1 MFFPPFFFFL
11 IKEATQLPAN
21 ILRGKKNETCNILF
35 QRKNKN
41 MESSWYPHPYLH
53 LASVLIQFTSFIVT
67 SFIIYQTINII
78 LERRTR
84 WIDIPYT
91 GWITKLSFPLP
102 TIVRH
107 NISEIKIS
115 KKSCGREEMS
125 RMKGRDEKRA
135 DVRALIRRK
144 KEGGRGGGRG
154 KEKRYRG
161 RKFLIKAGR
170 RIQTLGKKDGC
181 NFLKRYTT
189 TPNSLLLS
197 RLFANW

>member
-1 MFFPPFFFFL
+1 
-11 IKEATQLPAN
+11 
-21 ILRGKKNETCNILF
+21 
-35 QRKNKN
+35 
-41 MESSWYPHPYLH
+41 MESSWYSHPYLH

-78 LERRTR
+78 LAGKGRTR

-115 KKSCGREEMS
+115 KKSCGGEDVEDERKRWKAS
-125 RMKGRDEKRA
+125 RCSSVNSTKKR
-135 DVRALIRRK
+135 RRK
-144 KEGGRGGGRG
+144 RRRGGE
-154 KEKRYRG
+154 EKRYRG

>member
-1 MFFPPFFFFL
+1 MSFSFFFFL

-78 LERRTR
+78 LAGKGRTR

-115 KKSCGREEMS
+115 KKSCGGEDVEDERKRWKAS
-125 RMKGRDEKRA
+125 RCSSVNSTKKR
-135 DVRALIRRK
+135 RRK
-144 KEGGRGGGRG
+144 RRRAGEGEEISRAKVFNKGGAAHSNVEKKRWLQLFKEV
-154 KEKRYRG
+154 YNHA
-161 RKFLIKAGR
+161 KF
-170 RIQTLGKKDGC
+170 
-181 NFLKRYTT
+181 
-189 TPNSLLLS
+189 PSP
-197 RLFANW
+197 FAIVR